1 MNPLT
6 QLSIDAH
13 GGLTRWREIESI
25 SAHLIQGGA
34 LWPLKNQAGLLD
46 DVSVTVAT
54 RRQWASHAPFGDP
67 ELRSS
72 FTKDRVAIETA
83 GGHTVEELAQPRHSF
98 AGHTL
103 TTPWNRLQLAFFAGC
118 AMWSYLNLPFAL
130 TWPGVESQELPE
142 WTEDGQTWRR
152 LGVHFPEDLE
162 VFSRQQTLYFDRSG
176 LLKRLDY
183 NVEIAGDTPGA
194 HYVSDYQEVSGIL
207 FPTRRRIYPRTA
219 EGLRVP
225 EPLVVSIDLDQITLS

>member
-1 MNPLT
+1 MNRLA

-13 GGLTRWREIESI
+13 GGLSRWREIERI

-83 GGHTVEELAQPRHSF
+83 GGRTVEELTQPRQSF

-103 TTPWNRLQLAFFAGC
+103 TTNWNRLQLAFFAGC

-130 TWPGVESQELPE
+130 AWPGVETEELSE
-142 WTEDGQTWRR
+142 WTEDGQTWQR
-152 LGVHFPEDLE
+152 LGVQFPEDLE
-162 VFSRQQTLYFDRSG
+162 VFSRRQTLYFDRSG

-207 FPTRRRIYPRTA
+207 FPTRRRIYPRTT
-219 EGLRVP
+219 EGRRMP
-225 EPLVVSIDLDQITLS
+225 EPLVVSIDLDRITLS